1 MEILMSRFDIRYL
14 LILTLLLA
22 GCGLPGDRQF
32 GSVQASL
39 PAGKALAGNP
49 STSLPATTVPEVT
62 TPGRSDIAAAI
73 PPQDCPLTQAP
84 QTAFNPPPPYPP
96 DAPSANEFWYGSN
109 ALWTAVP
116 NSGVWSDLP
125 LNSDGYTQ
133 KIFWWSEKFSI
144 RDEPEPDLA
153 VSGRR
158 LDAQAAPL
166 NVSRATNA
174 FAGDIKTAMLVGVDF
189 PTTGCWEI
197 TGVYKGAELS
207 FVIWIAP

>member
-1 MEILMSRFDIRYL
+1 MSRFRICFL
-14 LILTLLLA
+14 GILMLLLA
-22 GCGLPGDRQF
+22 GCQSSGVRPSGEAQ
-32 GSVQASL
+32 VY
-39 PAGKALAGNP
+39 PTVNEALSEKVSSNLP
-49 STSLPATTVPEVT
+49 STMVPDASSSRVVS
-62 TPGRSDIAAAI
+62 RAAI
-73 PPQDCPLTQAP
+73 DPPQNCPVTRP
-84 QTAFNPPPPYPP
+84 PDSGFNPPPPYP
-96 DAPSANEFWYGSN
+96 DVAPSSDEFWYGSR

-116 NSGVWSDLP
+116 KSGVWSDLP
-125 LNSDGYTQ
+125 LNSSGYTQ

-144 RDEPEPDLA
+144 RDEPEPDLS

-197 TGVYKGAELS
+197 TGDYKGAELS
-207 FVIWIAP
+207 FVVWIAP